1 MADASKKVEENI
13 LNKYD
18 LDKVDFLKVGHHGSN
33 TSTSEKFVSKISPK
47 YSVISVGKNNRY
59 GHPKIEVLNSL
70 KSSNIYR
77 TDIDGSIEIKLNK
90 KGYDITTY
98 SP

>member
-1 MADASKKVEENI
+1 M
-13 LNKYD
+13 
-18 LDKVDFLKVGHHGSN
+18 
-33 TSTSEKFVSKISPK
+33 SKISPK
-47 YSVISVGKNNRY
+47 YSIISVGKNNRY

-90 KGYDITTY
+90 KAYNITTY

>member
-1 MADASKKVEENI
+1 MKKKEV
-13 LNKYD
+13 
-18 LDKVDFLKVGHHGSN
+18 FL
-33 TSTSEKFVSKISPK
+33 TSEGYLELETELNYLKTDKR
-47 YSVISVGKNNRY
+47 N
-59 GHPKIEVLNSL
+59 EVLNSL